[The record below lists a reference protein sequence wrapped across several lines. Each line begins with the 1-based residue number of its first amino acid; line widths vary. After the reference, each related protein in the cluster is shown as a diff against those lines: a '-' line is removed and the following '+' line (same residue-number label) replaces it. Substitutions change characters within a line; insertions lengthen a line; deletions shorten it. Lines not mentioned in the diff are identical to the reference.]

1 MVKCTKC
8 GAIFG
13 KEPNSCFYCNAVSFE
28 EVDTEAY
35 KEEQSKKIVKN
46 LKLNKVESTLA
57 TAEDKKKAEKKKKK
71 K

>member
-13 KEPNSCFYCNAVSFE
+13 KEPNSCFYCNAVSF
-28 EVDTEAY
+28 
-35 KEEQSKKIVKN
+35 KEEQAKKIVKN

-57 TAEDKKKAEKKKKK
+57 TAEDKKAEKKKKK
-71 K
+71 

>member
-35 KEEQSKKIVKN
+35 KEEQAEKIVKN

-57 TAEDKKKAEKKKKK
+57 TAEDKKAEKKKKK
-71 K
+71 

>member
-28 EVDTEAY
+28 KVDIEAY
-35 KEEQSKKIVKN
+35 KEEQAKKIVNN
-46 LKLNKVESTLA
+46 LKLNKVESTLS
-57 TAEDKKKAEKKKKK
+57 TAEDKKKAENKKK
-71 K
+71 

>member
-28 EVDTEAY
+28 EVDIEAY
-35 KEEQSKKIVKN
+35 KEEQAKKIVKN
-46 LKLNKVESTLA
+46 LKLNKVESTLD
-57 TAEDKKKAEKKKKK
+57 TAEDKKKSEKKKKK
-71 K
+71 

>member
-28 EVDTEAY
+28 EVDIEAY
-35 KEEQSKKIVKN
+35 KEEQAKKIVKN
-46 LKLNKVESTLA
+46 LKLNKVESTLS
-57 TAEDKKKAEKKKKK
+57 TAEDNKKAEKKKK
-71 K
+71 

>member
-28 EVDTEAY
+28 EVDIEAY
-35 KEEQSKKIVKN
+35 KEEQAKKIVNN
-46 LKLNKVESTLA
+46 LKLNKVESTLS
-57 TAEDKKKAEKKKKK
+57 TAEDKKKAENKKK
-71 K
+71 